1 MVNAQSKHILII
13 EDSLDLQNLLSQ
25 LFKSEGYTV
34 TQAFDGRQAL
44 DFLRTASELPHLILL
59 DVMMPVMDGIEFRQ
73 AQMSDPLLA
82 GIPVLA
88 MSADA
93 SSQPKLLV
101 EGVVN
106 FIRKP
111 ITDIER
117 LLETVA
123 RISVPV

>member
-1 MVNAQSKHILII
+1 MGSAQSKHILII
-13 EDSLDLQNLLSQ
+13 EDSADLQSLLSQ
-25 LFKSEGYTV
+25 LLVSEGYAV
-34 TQAFDGRQAL
+34 TQAFDGDEAL
-44 DFLRTASELPHLILL
+44 KHLRSGKPLPSLILL
-59 DVMMPVMDGIEFRQ
+59 DVMMPVMDGFQFRDEQ
-73 AQMSDPLLA
+73 ERDPLLA

-101 EGVVN
+101 QGVTN

-117 LLETVA
+117 LLETVE
-123 RISVPV
+123 RLSVPV